1 MELSVQIKDRQQ
13 LLTILAVTAVALLL
27 LDKIILPPLTTFWQ
41 DRSHQIKDL
50 RAQVDNGERLMRNKD
65 SIRSRWA
72 AIQAASLTNN
82 TTVAEQQLYRGIDQW
97 TQSSGMTVNAITPQW
112 KDSSDS
118 SYKTIECRVDA
129 SGSIDRVTRFLYD
142 LENDPMALK
151 LQSVE
156 LTANDNTGQQLA
168 LGVQVS
174 GLVLTPNQKTK

>member
-1 MELSVQIKDRQQ
+1 MQIKNRQQ
-13 LLTILAVTAVALLL
+13 LLTILAGSAVALLL
-27 LDKIILPPLTTFWQ
+27 LDKAILPPLTSFWQ

-50 RAQVDNGERLMRNKD
+50 KEQVDNGERLLKNKN
-65 SIRSRWA
+65 SIRGRWA

-82 TTVAEQQLYRGIDQW
+82 VSLAQQQLFRGIDHW
-97 TQSSGMTVNAITPQW
+97 TDSSGMTVNAITPQW
-112 KDSSDS
+112 KDSADS

-129 SGSIDRVTRFLYD
+129 TGSIDRVARFLYD

-151 LQSVE
+151 LQSIE

-174 GLVLTPNQKTK
+174 GLVLTPNQKAK